1 MLGYAEPSAFTRA
14 SQRWFGAA
22 PRDVRKQM
30 AS

>member
-14 SQRWFGAA
+14 CQRWFGLA
-22 PRDVRKQM
+22 PRDVRKRL